1 MNLILPASPG
11 SNAPTIPSMGSRG
24 LSCKGRFTMKRH
36 PSHTVVLLG
45 AALLAAAMAGGC
57 APAPLADNAAPPS
70 FDAVAARSMAMKDHC
85 LRCHGVARQKEG
97 PSYAAIAAE
106 YRNKPDAEGQLYKHL
121 TSGEGPT
128 SADPHK
134 DTHKIVHSQS
144 PAEIRNLVRWIL
156 AQ

>member
-1 MNLILPASPG
+1 
-11 SNAPTIPSMGSRG
+11 
-24 LSCKGRFTMKRH
+24 MKRH
-36 PSHTVVLLG
+36 TPHTPALLG
-45 AALLAAAMAGGC
+45 VALLAAVMIGGC
-57 APAPLADNAAPPS
+57 AQAPVADNAAPP
-70 FDAVAARSMAMKDHC
+70 FDAVAARSLAMRDHC
-85 LRCHGVARQKEG
+85 LRCHGVARKKEG
-97 PSYAAIAAE
+97 PSYAAIAAD
-106 YRNKPDAEGQLYKHL
+106 YKNKSDAEGRLYQHL

>member
-1 MNLILPASPG
+1 
-11 SNAPTIPSMGSRG
+11 
-24 LSCKGRFTMKRH
+24 MKRH
-36 PSHTVVLLG
+36 PSHTLALLG
-45 AALLAAAMAGGC
+45 AGLLAAVAVGGC
-57 APAPLADNAAPPS
+57 APTPLADTAAPP

-85 LRCHGVARQKEG
+85 LRCHGVARKKEG

-106 YRNKPDAEGQLYKHL
+106 YRNKPDAEGRLYKHL

>member
-1 MNLILPASPG
+1 
-11 SNAPTIPSMGSRG
+11 
-24 LSCKGRFTMKRH
+24 MKRH
-36 PSHTVVLLG
+36 TPQTLALLG
-45 AALLAAAMAGGC
+45 AAGLAAAMIGGC
-57 APAPLADNAAPPS
+57 APAPVADNAPAPA

-85 LRCHGVARQKEG
+85 LRCHGVARKKEG
-97 PSYAAIAAE
+97 PSYAAIAAD
-106 YRNKPDAEGQLYKHL
+106 YRTKPDAEGRLYQHL

-128 SADPHK
+128 SADPHR